1 MCGDPAHGRVIVD
14 VAATAPPRLRAEC
27 TTVQHESAGAPP
39 HDVEQDPR
47 PVAGT
52 VRIMTDEPLEVSADP
67 DGGGFAAG
75 FRQLSRRPWIVPAAL
90 LGGAALY
97 FLLRRR

>member
-1 MCGDPAHGRVIVD
+1 M
-14 VAATAPPRLRAEC
+14 
-27 TTVQHESAGAPP
+27 QHETTGAPSE
-39 HDVEQDPR
+39 DAEENPR

-52 VRIMTDEPLEVSADP
+52 VRIMTDEPLEVSSDP
-67 DGGGFAAG
+67 VSGALATGL
-75 FRQLSRRPWIVPAAL
+75 RQLNRRPWIVPAAL

>member
-1 MCGDPAHGRVIVD
+1 
-14 VAATAPPRLRAEC
+14 
-27 TTVQHESAGAPP
+27 
-39 HDVEQDPR
+39 
-47 PVAGT
+47 

>member
-1 MCGDPAHGRVIVD
+1 M
-14 VAATAPPRLRAEC
+14 AAPLWTSTSPHRPRLRAKC
-27 TTVQHESAGAPP
+27 TTVQHEAGGAPP
-39 HDVEQDPR
+39 ENEEQNPR

-67 DGGGFAAG
+67 DSGGLAAG
-75 FRQLSRRPWIVPAAL
+75 LRQLSRRPWIVPAAL